1 MQQEWPDAKRY
12 GSVLKSSTVNATGM
26 AWRKEVWVC
35 IKIEYGEYNRND
47 MTTRGMGLY

>member
-35 IKIEYGEYNRND
+35 IKTDND
-47 MTTRGMGLY
+47 MSPFFFFLNLFLFL